1 MAETPTL
8 APVVSFVNDASAV
21 TTVNA
26 NNVLI
31 TTAFAD
37 CLSLAGTTPNAM
49 LSNLDMN
56 QQQIINLPAPSTINS
71 PVRVVDVVSN
81 PTLTVPPFLTG
92 SGVPSATASKG
103 TLYINLTATTTTT
116 RLYIN
121 TTGSNVWASFTASA

>member
-1 MAETPTL
+1 MAETVTL
-8 APVVSFVNDASAV
+8 APITSFVNDASAAA
-21 TTVNA
+21 TYNA
-26 NNVLI
+26 NNGIV
-31 TTAFAD
+31 TTALAD
-37 CLSLAGTTPNAM
+37 CVSLAGAAPNAM

-71 PVRVVDVVSN
+71 PVRVVDIVSN

-92 SGVPSATASKG
+92 SGSPSATASKG
-103 TLYINLTATTTTT
+103 TLYINLTATTSTT